1 MEFYTELK
9 KARRE
14 KEIDLGE
21 VANRTKINQEYLD
34 SIEKG
39 DFTFLPHVYVRLFLK
54 AYAVEIGVDPDEALN
69 QLEIYLEKEQISPP
83 EQLTI
88 EDSIT
93 EEHMEDYQEPTKSP
107 LQSRTDLI
115 KVIILVAVFI
125 FAIFIIKQITSENEP
140 AAVSPPET
148 QSLPEEQLSESK
160 VSGTDEPQVVD
171 EVPVESEDNLAT
183 ESKTPTPASTE

>member
-1 MEFYTELK
+1 M
-9 KARRE
+9 
-14 KEIDLGE
+14 
-21 VANRTKINQEYLD
+21 
-34 SIEKG
+34 
-39 DFTFLPHVYVRLFLK
+39 
-54 AYAVEIGVDPDEALN
+54 
-69 QLEIYLEKEQISPP
+69 EKEQISPP

-171 EVPVESEDNLAT
+171 EVPVESKDNLAT